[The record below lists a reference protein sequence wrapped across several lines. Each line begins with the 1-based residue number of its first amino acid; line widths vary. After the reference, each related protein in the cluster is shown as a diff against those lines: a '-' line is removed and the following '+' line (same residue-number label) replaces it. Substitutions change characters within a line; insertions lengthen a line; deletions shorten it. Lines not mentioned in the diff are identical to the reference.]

1 MAGGAASRD
10 PRGMTRYVR
19 TVAWGVVI
27 LLVLAL
33 VSSLVLEG
41 FA

>member
-1 MAGGAASRD
+1 
-10 PRGMTRYVR
+10 MTRYVR
-19 TVAWGVVI
+19 SVAWAVVV